1 MGERDLIASDID
13 AYLARHQRKEILRWT
28 DTPYTFV
35 KQQSDRN
42 PLVWSSLMP
51 PSNESAPTT
60 ASHNH

>member
-1 MGERDLIASDID
+1 MLKNVLDNK
-13 AYLARHQRKEILRWT
+13 RKEILRWT